1 MMPVMIVENQ
11 GVLYL
16 GWINPKAFGRRRS
29 RLMLIQ
35 IRGCPSWKTSNTLV
49 VATTA
54 LAETIYPIQR

>member
-1 MMPVMIVENQ
+1 MIPVMMVENQ
-11 GVLYL
+11 GVLNF
-16 GWINPKAFGRRRS
+16 GWILAKAFGSSPS

-54 LAETIYPIQR
+54 LAEMI